1 MIVGGEKMNRGQL
14 QKVEFIHMTYPKD
27 PDNLKKFSLRSHHWL
42 RVVLSFKEIVYYL
55 LQFAAVTMRSNRRQA
70 SGKSHLPLGRLMI
83 PV

>member
-1 MIVGGEKMNRGQL
+1 MIVGEEKTNRRQL
-14 QKVEFIHMTYPKD
+14 QKVEFIHMRYPKD
-27 PDNLKKFSLRSHHWL
+27 PDNLKKFSLHSHHCL
-42 RVVLSFKEIVYYL
+42 HVVLGFKEIVYYL